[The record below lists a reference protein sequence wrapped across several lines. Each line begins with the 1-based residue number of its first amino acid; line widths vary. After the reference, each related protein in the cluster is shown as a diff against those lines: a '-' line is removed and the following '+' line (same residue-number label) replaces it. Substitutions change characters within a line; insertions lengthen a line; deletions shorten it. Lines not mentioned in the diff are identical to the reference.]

1 MKRILNTFL
10 LTLFALMMCAPGAMA
25 LDEIQP
31 PASEPTELGPD
42 HYLELT
48 VTEDHAEEV
57 QVFFTEQGSESE
69 LQIEDLLDSTL
80 WVSLFQ
86 ELLINNNIVKSPLD
100 VPFSLRKDGDAFVMK
115 LKDPEVFGIYKAELA
130 VNLDGDEKPVNVDAE
145 SEIVLVAPEGSLAVI
160 HDPADENVAADD
172 PIAVTETA
180 KGYIQS
186 GDVEIH
192 FVILPAPGDDNGNTD
207 ENPDQPDNGDFPA
220 SASGG
225 CSLIAAAGGGSGAG
239 ALFLSALALL
249 GGIRFHKNR

>member
-1 MKRILNTFL
+1 MKRIVNTFL
-10 LTLFALMMCAPGAMA
+10 LTLFALMVCAPGAMA

-57 QVFFTEQGSESE
+57 QVFFTEQGGESE
-69 LQIEDLLDSTL
+69 LQIEGLLDSTL
-80 WVSLFQ
+80 RVSLFQ
-86 ELLINNNIVKSPLD
+86 ELLINNNLVQLALD
-100 VPFSLRKDGDAFVMK
+100 VPFSLRKDGDAFIMK
-115 LKDPEVFGIYKAELA
+115 LKDPDVFGIYKSELA
-130 VNLDGDEKPVNVDAE
+130 VDLEGEEKPVSVDQE

-160 HDPADENVAADD
+160 HDPADENVVADD
-172 PIAVTETA
+172 PIAVTEKA
-180 KGYIQS
+180 EGYIQS

-192 FVILPAPGDDNGNTD
+192 FVVLPDSGDDNGNAD
-207 ENPDQPDNGDFPA
+207 ENPDQGDNGDFPA

-225 CSLIAAAGGGSGAG
+225 CSLIAAAGGSSGAG

-249 GGIRFHKNR
+249 GGLRLRRND